1 MYGEIRCL
9 SISWV
14 FCGLNVLFFFGSLS
28 GCPLAPKLAL
38 QNAEGK
44 HRLQSI
50 YLFLKSLIFKTY
62 VLG

>member
-1 MYGEIRCL
+1 MFVTLLGFL
-9 SISWV
+9 WV
-14 FCGLNVLFFFGSLS
+14 KCSFFFGSLS

-50 YLFLKSLIFKTY
+50 YLILKSLIFKTY

>member
-1 MYGEIRCL
+1 MFVTLLGFL
-9 SISWV
+9 WV
-14 FCGLNVLFFFGSLS
+14 KCSFFFGSLS

-50 YLFLKSLIFKTY
+50 
-62 VLG
+62 